1 VTGTRLIERLR
12 SLKGAKGLPHF
23 TFLST
28 CESASP
34 EAEAGLGGFGQRLV
48 RDLGMPA
55 VIAMTEKVTVKTAL
69 ALGAKFYEQLGKT
82 GEVDIA
88 LQEAAASLAERQDIT
103 VPALFSRL
111 GGRPLFS
118 DQLDRDLTNAEIKY
132 GLVRLEGLL
141 KE

>member
-1 VTGTRLIERLR
+1 LR
-12 SLKGAKGLPHF
+12 SLTATKGLPHF

-34 EAEAGLGGFGQRLV
+34 EAEAALGGLGQRLV

-69 ALGAKFYEQLGKT
+69 ALGAKFYEQLGKS
-82 GEVDIA
+82 GEVDLA

-103 VPALFSRL
+103 APMATLWLLVAL
-111 GGRPLFS
+111 
-118 DQLDRDLTNAEIKY
+118 TIT
-132 GLVRLEGLL
+132 
-141 KE
+141 